1 MQAGAVLSP
10 LLAGPGLGRSWA
22 AQPRPGGAGKATGE
36 ERSQAM
42 FEMMIRREEEKRE
55 ERLSRFLRT
64 VGVLAATMTLFG
76 ILILAMLV
84 GE

>member
-1 MQAGAVLSP
+1 
-10 LLAGPGLGRSWA
+10 
-22 AQPRPGGAGKATGE
+22 
-36 ERSQAM
+36 M